1 MADTTEKPA
10 ASPAPGKNE
19 MLDICIEII
28 GAYKKIITSDKAEL
42 QKLAREMTKCFV
54 TASAIITRLNRV
66 K

>member
-1 MADTTEKPA
+1 MANTTDKPA
-10 ASPAPGKNE
+10 ESPAPAKNE
-19 MLDICIEII
+19 VLDICLDVI

-54 TASAIITRLNRV
+54 SASAIVTRLNRS

>member
-1 MADTTEKPA
+1 MANTTEKPA
-10 ASPAPGKNE
+10 ESPAPAKNE
-19 MLDICIEII
+19 MLDICTDVV
-28 GAYKKIITSDKAEL
+28 GAYKKIITSDKPEL

>member
-1 MADTTEKPA
+1 MANTTDKPA
-10 ASPAPGKNE
+10 ESPAPAKNE
-19 MLDICIEII
+19 MLGICLEVV